1 MSIERHKKMY
11 YFFHDIGNEAIEI
24 WQGIF
29 TPHPQS
35 QENLSTPLLTINDPA
50 EDDVFVVEE
59 VALGGRHE
67 ELATVRVLG
76 GKEICINYDKST
88 LFILTTHKTS

>member
-1 MSIERHKKMY
+1 MSIERHKKMF
-11 YFFHDIGNEAIEI
+11 YFFHDIGNKAIDPT
-24 WQGIF
+24 WF
-29 TPHPQS
+29 R
-35 QENLSTPLLTINDPA
+35 STPLLTINDPA

-76 GKEICINYDKST
+76 GKEICTST
-88 LFILTTHKTS
+88 MTNLLYLF

>member
-11 YFFHDIGNEAIEI
+11 YFFHDIGNGAIEI

-76 GKEICINYDKST
+76 GKEICIKYDKYT
-88 LFILTTHKTS
+88 LIYFDNTQN